1 MNELT
6 ISYGLLAPQARAS
19 QDLHIL
25 PITKILY
32 PSGQKEYFLTCSRDG
47 SVIKH
52 KCDPTAEPMEGKRMQ
67 AHSDWVSD
75 IIQVGHNKFITV
87 SHDFSIVLLTLH
99 DGLDSWETKII
110 GDHEDYIK
118 CIVHIPTNDDQ
129 FLFATGGLD
138 RKVKVWSLELNEA
151 TLLNVFDN
159 AQVDD
164 TGSIYAMAAIANNSE
179 GKFDLVVG
187 DCNGDLIFYSSQ
199 NRTEFARIHNAHHTN
214 IKVLKIL
221 NDSTRL
227 VSTCS
232 DGFLSIWDLNQK
244 HEIPQKLA
252 SFNWGCP
259 IWRIYGRYLNQLY
272 VGDSKGRIN
281 RADFSRNDKTT
292 MTQMYQSETDSHDV
306 AKHIKQGGI
315 LDIMVLSNEILLFS
329 NSTDSNLYR
338 LDLRDN
344 NLEITKGGF
353 ALTKSSLLTNRRH
366 VITENTKGE
375 IQRWD
380 ILICELLDTFDPSE
394 GTFDQVVSKYT
405 SKEILSHWCTVSV
418 KVGMLF
424 IKLNS
429 RILNTE
435 VYGSS
440 LENYKVVN
448 DVDLNPD
455 ERYNLG
461 KIVVNS
467 LFNEFLTYEIQKD
480 KSYRKNLVSRKKE
493 SLFSYK
499 DGIATQE
506 NVVCSAD
513 SKSKEKKKKPAFY
526 RFGSTTPTAENGA
539 SSSSAPSTP
548 VFTGML
554 SNIPID
560 EQPLL
565 PPPTTSAGEKI
576 FSDVSEFGNPTLSKS
591 SEGRAL
597 SSGSLISRKLRL
609 LRTYSS
615 SRTGNGTT
623 TPAEPQAISSDLE
636 DSYTEDENPSES
648 VVWNQ
653 SYHTENY
660 TSEQV
665 VDTLHA
671 KLNSTETSGIT
682 TNVDNNN
689 NAKKKTEDYMLD
701 LINQLHDT
709 YKLQY
714 SANSSSLKLLT
725 RKLPETK
732 IIRDDSSPVIR
743 VKNGVLLVVHCWRKG
758 SCGGRVLFSTYLP
771 ASRNVDDENSS
782 ILLEGEEDCDN
793 HSNEE
798 EEKLGKYDL
807 ADYEYGNGMNRRQI
821 FEQLEQNLPYW
832 FAKVLLCDTINT
844 KKQPKLNFVITPWR
858 DNEPPPTSPTTQA
871 QPPHHRL
878 KFGRSKST
886 DILSGSSELP
896 KIADSNAKLV
906 APGMIKVKKIKV
918 YIVDRFE
925 TKTPEMKAKTEPGE
939 WLELLCKNQVLD
951 NDMTLSTVRTLYWKS
966 QGDIIFEYRRKV
978 VSQSIS
984 STGDGIK
991 ESK

>member
-25 PITKILY
+25 PITKILF

-52 KCDPTAEPMEGKRMQ
+52 KCDPSSEPMEGKRMQ

-75 IIQVGHNKFITV
+75 IIQVGHNTFITV

-118 CIVHIPTNDDQ
+118 CVVHIPTNDDR

-138 RKVKVWSLELNEA
+138 RKVKVWSLEHNEA
-151 TLLNVFDN
+151 TLLNEFDN
-159 AQVDD
+159 AQTDD
-164 TGSIYAMAAIANNSE
+164 TGSVYAMAAVADNFE
-179 GKFDLVVG
+179 GSFDLVVG
-187 DCNGDLIFYSSQ
+187 DCNGDLIFYSCQ
-199 NRTEFARIHNAHHTN
+199 NRTEFARINNAHHTN

-232 DGFLSIWDLNQK
+232 DGFLSVWDLNQK
-244 HEIPQKLA
+244 HETPRKLA

-259 IWRIYGRYLNQLY
+259 IWRIYGTYLSHLY
-272 VGDSKGRIN
+272 VGDSKGKIN
-281 RADFSRNDKTT
+281 RADLSRNDKTT
-292 MTQMYQSETDSHDV
+292 ITQIYEPEANHRDDTKQ
-306 AKHIKQGGI
+306 IKEGGI
-315 LDIMVLSNEILLFS
+315 LDIMVLSNEILVFS
-329 NSTDSNLYR
+329 KSTDSNLYR
-338 LDLRDN
+338 LDLRSN
-344 NLEITKGGF
+344 NLVITKGGF

-380 ILICELLDTFDPSE
+380 ILICELLDTFDSSE
-394 GTFDQVVSKYT
+394 GTFDEVVTKYT

-429 RILNTE
+429 KILNTE

-440 LENYKVVN
+440 LEGYKVVN
-448 DVDLNPD
+448 DVELNPD

-480 KSYRKNLVSRKKE
+480 KSYRKNLVSRKKDN
-493 SLFSYK
+493 LFSHK
-499 DGIATQE
+499 DGMATQE
-506 NVVCSAD
+506 TVVCSAD
-513 SKSKEKKKKPAFY
+513 SKTKEKKRKSAFY
-526 RFGSTTPTAENGA
+526 RFGSNTPSTENGA
-539 SSSSAPSTP
+539 SSLSAPNTP
-548 VFTGML
+548 VFTGMS
-554 SNIPID
+554 SNLPID

-565 PPPTTSAGEKI
+565 PPPATSAGEKI
-576 FSDVSEFGNPTLSKS
+576 FSDVSEYGNHTLMKS

-615 SRTGNGTT
+615 SRTGTGTT
-623 TPAEPQAISSDLE
+623 TPAEAQAISSDVE

-653 SYHTENY
+653 CDHTENY
-660 TSEQV
+660 TSQQV
-665 VDTLHA
+665 LDTLHA
-671 KLNSTETSGIT
+671 KLNPTETSGIP
-682 TNVDNNN
+682 TNTDNNN
-689 NAKKKTEDYMLD
+689 SPKKRTENYMLD
-701 LINQLHDT
+701 LISELHET

-743 VKNGVLLVVHCWRKG
+743 VKNGVLLVLHCWRKG

-771 ASRNVDDENSS
+771 ASRNLDDENSS
-782 ILLEGEEDCDN
+782 ILLEGEEDAD
-793 HSNEE
+793 SNEE
-798 EEKLGKYDL
+798 EEKWGKYDL
-807 ADYEYGNGMNRRQI
+807 ADYDYGNGMNRRQI

-832 FAKVLLCDTINT
+832 FAKVLLCDSINT
-844 KKQPKLNFVITPWR
+844 KKQPKLNFVIMPWQ
-858 DNEPPPTSPTTQA
+858 DNEPPPTSPTA
-871 QPPHHRL
+871 QPQAPHHRL

-886 DILSGSSELP
+886 DILSGSTELP
-896 KIADSNAKLV
+896 KIADSNVKLI

-925 TKTPEMKAKTEPGE
+925 TKTPEMKAKMEPGE

-966 QGDIIFEYRRKV
+966 QGDIVFEYRRKV
-978 VSQSIS
+978 VTQSVPS
-984 STGDGIK
+984 AGDGNK